1 VRCANEFV
9 SYLVLSIGLVVY
21 VLRATSTRTAVF
33 FSIPFRNKNFLN
45 DRLCPE
51 RVIPGNMVGTVLL
64 IIILF
69 CCLGWQQSW
78 EAVHDGATID
88 FGFWFLAW

>member
-1 VRCANEFV
+1 
-9 SYLVLSIGLVVY
+9 
-21 VLRATSTRTAVF
+21 
-33 FSIPFRNKNFLN
+33 
-45 DRLCPE
+45 
-51 RVIPGNMVGTVLL
+51 MVGTVLL

-69 CCLGWQQSW
+69 CCLGWQQPW

>member
-1 VRCANEFV
+1 MRCANEFV

-51 RVIPGNMVGTVLL
+51 RVIPGNMDCIINYYFILL
-64 IIILF
+64 FGLAAA
-69 CCLGWQQSW
+69 LGGR
-78 EAVHDGATID
+78 A
-88 FGFWFLAW
+88 